1 MAEHEF
7 GIMERAP
14 EPGVRY
20 DDYAPWKYRSVA
32 VSDEW
37 IEPLLPRLRAADC
50 FLAYLLG
57 KGLAYGG
64 VTLIPPTSL
73 GVVRQAMEGIP
84 GLAAV
89 CALLAE
95 AEAAGKFVIH
105 FGI

>member
-1 MAEHEF
+1 M
-7 GIMERAP
+7 
-14 EPGVRY
+14 
-20 DDYAPWKYRSVA
+20 
-32 VSDEW
+32 
-37 IEPLLPRLRAADC
+37 
-50 FLAYLLG
+50 
-57 KGLAYGG
+57 
-64 VTLIPPTSL
+64 TLIPPASL